1 MKEAMKKR
9 VKRVS
14 AALLLAALVLGG
26 VLTAALDGDVP
37 PEFPS
42 GDTEV
47 LSAIDAARR
56 VTVLVSGGASP
67 QAFYGENRGGVA
79 YVRVREFADAL
90 GAVSTT
96 VDDAITVTTDGAGIT
111 LKPGDKYLKAGGH
124 YIYINGDVFIKGGDV
139 YAPVRAIAEALG
151 AQVGWSGEFRTAL
164 IEAGRAA
171 DETPA
176 TYTEEDLKWL
186 AQIITAEAR
195 GESFEG
201 KLAVGN
207 VVMNRVASPGFP
219 DSVYGVIFDR
229 ASGVQF
235 TPAYSGAINNTPPE
249 ECVAAAEI
257 SLRGGA
263 DIVGDSLYFASTT
276 KCWAA
281 RNRDLY
287 GSVGAHYFYI

>member
-1 MKEAMKKR
+1 MR
-9 VKRVS
+9 RRIRRIT
-14 AALLLAALVLGG
+14 AALFIAAIALGG
-26 VLTAALDGDVP
+26 VLTTALDSEL

-42 GDTEV
+42 GETAPAV
-47 LSAIDAARR
+47 SAIDEARR
-56 VTVLVSGGASP
+56 VTVLISGGAEP
-67 QAFYGENRGGVA
+67 QAFYGENRSGVA
-79 YVRVREFADAL
+79 YVKVREFANAL

-96 VDDAITVTTDGAGIT
+96 AEDTITVTRGGVGVTI
-111 LKPGDKYLKAGGH
+111 KPGDRYLTGVNH
-124 YIYINGDVFIKGGDV
+124 YVYINGDVFIKGGDV
-139 YAPVRAIAEALG
+139 YAPVRAVADALG
-151 AQVGWSGEFRTAL
+151 AEVGWSGEFRTVL
-164 IEAGRAA
+164 IEANRQNPAA
-171 DETPA
+171 DTP
-176 TYTEEDLKWL
+176 YTPEDLKWM
-186 AQIITAEAR
+186 AQIIAAEAR

-219 DSVYGVIFDR
+219 DSVYGVVFDK

-263 DIVGDSLYFASTT
+263 EIVGDSLYFASTT

-281 RNRDLY
+281 RTRDFY
-287 GSVGAHYFYI
+287 GSVGAHYFYV